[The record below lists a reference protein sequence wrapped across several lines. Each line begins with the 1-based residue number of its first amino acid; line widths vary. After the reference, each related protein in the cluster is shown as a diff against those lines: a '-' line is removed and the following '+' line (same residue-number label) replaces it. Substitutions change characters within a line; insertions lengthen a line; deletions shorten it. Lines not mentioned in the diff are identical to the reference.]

1 MKLSGP
7 VTIETVR
14 DAALRSHEYYVV
26 SYDQDGNE
34 VMGFKFTVDD
44 KGEMWRVR
52 EPFRLT
58 EHVLI
63 T

>member
-7 VTIETVR
+7 VTIESER
-14 DAALRSHEYYVV
+14 NSALRSHEYYVV

-34 VMGFKFTVDD
+34 VMGFKFVVDD
-44 KGEMWRVR
+44 KGEMWRTE
-52 EPFRLT
+52 EPFRLV